1 MICHGCRGEK
11 TRMFLSL
18 GSTPLANA
26 FLREEQLQMPES
38 SYPLEVYYCDNCGM
52 VQIGYIVPPE
62 ILFPEDYPYI
72 TSGSQTMKAHFAELV
87 DSIVREHHPSKEGII
102 VDIGSNDGTLLHNFL
117 KYDYKVLGIE
127 PATNVARLAI
137 ANGVD
142 TISVFFGEE
151 SAKRVRDERGQ
162 ASLILGTNVFA
173 HVADLDSVLRGV
185 THLLADDG
193 MFVIEFPYLVDMA
206 EKMEFDTIYH
216 EHLRYFAVRPLVVL
230 FERFG
235 MGIVDVKRTN
245 VHGGSMVVYTQ
256 KGSDSSAPS
265 VVQAIELE
273 KKAKLDSFKT
283 YKSFGKS
290 VARLKT
296 QLRELL
302 QQLKSEGATIAG
314 YGAPAKGNTLLN
326 YCEIGTDVLDYIV
339 DSTPFKQGHF
349 TPGMH
354 IPVVAEYYFHANP
367 PDYALLLAW
376 NFEEEILRKE
386 EQFQQNGG
394 KFIRPIPKPTIIQY
408 SQVDVSA

>member
-1 MICHGCRGEK
+1 MICHGCK
-11 TRMFLSL
+11 SQNTHMFLSL

-26 FLREEQLQMPES
+26 FLKEDQLATTEP
-38 SYPLEVYYCDNCGM
+38 SYPLDVYYCDNCGL
-52 VQIGYIVPPE
+52 VQIGYLVPPE
-62 ILFPEDYPYI
+62 LLFPENYPYV
-72 TSGSQTMKAHFAELV
+72 TSMSQTMKAHFAELV
-87 DSIVREHHPSKEGII
+87 DSIVSEHSPSKDGII
-102 VDIGSNDGTLLHNFL
+102 VDIGSNDGTLLSNFL

-127 PATNVARLAI
+127 PATTIARLAI
-137 ANGVD
+137 ENGVD

-151 SAKRVRDERGQ
+151 SAKKVRDERGQ

-173 HVADLDSVLRGV
+173 HVGDLDSVLRGV

-193 MFVIEFPYLVDMA
+193 MFVIEFPYLLDMT
-206 EKMEFDTIYH
+206 EKLEFDTIYH

-235 MGIVDVKRTN
+235 MGIVDVKRTS
-245 VHGGSMVVYTQ
+245 VHGGSMVVYTK

-265 VVQAIELE
+265 VVQAIEME

-283 YKSFGKS
+283 YELFAES
-290 VARLKT
+290 VAEVKT
-296 QLRELL
+296 QLIDLL
-302 QQLKSEGATIAG
+302 EQLKAKGATITG

-326 YCEIGTDVLDYIV
+326 YCGIGTETLDYIV
-339 DSTPFKQGHF
+339 DSTPFKQGCYA
-349 TPGMH
+349 PGTH
-354 IPVVAEYYFHANP
+354 IPVVDESRFHSTP

-394 KFIRPIPKPTIIQY
+394 KFIRPIPKPEII
-408 SQVDVSA
+408 